1 MCFYWNLM
9 SLKETQHRQ
18 KKKKKVIGGTQ
29 GISKEFATSISTF
42 GNGTRI
48 KEEFGPNWCQEKTR
62 ELWRNVVVLYLDED
76 EE

>member
-1 MCFYWNLM
+1 MK
-9 SLKETQHRQ
+9 LKNVFLLQFEELKRNTTQA

-42 GNGTRI
+42 GNGTII

-62 ELWRNVVVLYLDED
+62 EL
-76 EE
+76 